1 MINILQILYTTNTNN
16 NSNNDYKITILITL
30 ILGICILYISI
41 KKTIEYKKY
50 KNAKLEKD
58 EAIITSFDGAKT
70 TGLKEYYKG
79 NIYSYSYT
87 INNKTYNRKNYISK
101 ETYNIDDTINILYDI
116 NKPEDSISIDEFEKT
131 TEKENIIVY
140 YAISIILILLS
151 IISFFIFK

>member
-87 INNKTYNRKNYISK
+87 INNKTYNRV
-101 ETYNIDDTINILYDI
+101 
-116 NKPEDSISIDEFEKT
+116 F
-131 TEKENIIVY
+131 
-140 YAISIILILLS
+140 
-151 IISFFIFK
+151 